1 MLGKENLKMNND
13 KSQSNREEIIEI
25 YGELKLIKN
34 EIKNIKENHLNHLD
48 YKICQIQKV
57 LWVIFTGV
65 FANLLWVIKT
75 VLMG

>member
-1 MLGKENLKMNND
+1 MENLKMNND
-13 KSQSNREEIIEI
+13 KIQSNREEIIEI

-34 EIKNIKENHLNHLD
+34 EIKNIKENHLTHLD
-48 YKICQIQKV
+48 YKISQIQKV

>member
-1 MLGKENLKMNND
+1 MNND
-13 KSQSNREEIIEI
+13 KIQSNREEIIEI

-34 EIKNIKENHLNHLD
+34 EIKNIKENHLTHLD

>member
-1 MLGKENLKMNND
+1 MNND
-13 KSQSNREEIIEI
+13 KIQSNREEIIEI

-34 EIKNIKENHLNHLD
+34 EIKNIKENHLTHLD
-48 YKICQIQKV
+48 YKISQIQKV

>member
-1 MLGKENLKMNND
+1 MNND
-13 KSQSNREEIIEI
+13 KIQSNREEIIEI

-34 EIKNIKENHLNHLD
+34 EIKNIKENHLTHLD
-48 YKICQIQKV
+48 YKISQIQKV

-65 FANLLWVIKT
+65 FANLLWGIKT

>member
-1 MLGKENLKMNND
+1 MDKVDLKMNND
-13 KSQSNREEIIEI
+13 KIQSNREEIIEI

-34 EIKNIKENHLNHLD
+34 EIKNIKENHLTHLD
-48 YKICQIQKV
+48 YKISQIQKV

>member
-1 MLGKENLKMNND
+1 MDKVKMNND
-13 KSQSNREEIIEI
+13 KIQSNREEIIEI

-34 EIKNIKENHLNHLD
+34 EIKNIKENHLTHLD
-48 YKICQIQKV
+48 YKISQIQKV

-65 FANLLWVIKT
+65 FANVLWVIKT

>member
-1 MLGKENLKMNND
+1 MDKVKMNND
-13 KSQSNREEIIEI
+13 KIQSNREEIIEI

-34 EIKNIKENHLNHLD
+34 EIKNIKENHLTHLD
-48 YKICQIQKV
+48 YKISQIQKV